1 MIENNPNLRPILDRS
16 SEEQSSVNYPEKSDE
31 QKEKDAE
38 SFIKIFI
45 WIIGIILGII
55 SLMAFIG
62 ENSKCGPDDSLLWL
76 YFGMIVL
83 SIGSIF
89 FNLSI
94 LRIASGIA
102 RNLREIN
109 RKLK

>member
-1 MIENNPNLRPILDRS
+1 MVELREIKDDIRD
-16 SEEQSSVNYPEKSDE
+16 NE

-38 SFIKIFI
+38 KFIKIFI

-55 SLMAFIG
+55 SLMAFID
-62 ENSKCGPDDSLLWL
+62 ENGKCGPDDGLLCM

-89 FNLSI
+89 LNLSI

>member
-1 MIENNPNLRPILDRS
+1 MAELREINDDIRD
-16 SEEQSSVNYPEKSDE
+16 DE

-38 SFIKIFI
+38 SFLRVFI
-45 WIIGIILGII
+45 WVVGVIT
-55 SLMAFIG
+55 AFILFVCMMV
-62 ENSKCGPDDSLLWL
+62 EFDESSPDTEDWLPLLI
-76 YFGMIVL
+76 FFVVDIVGMIV
-83 SIGSIF
+83 
-89 FNLSI
+89 NLSV

>member
-1 MIENNPNLRPILDRS
+1 MAELREIKDDIRD
-16 SEEQSSVNYPEKSDE
+16 DE

-38 SFIKIFI
+38 NFLRVFI
-45 WIIGIILGII
+45 WVVGVIT
-55 SLMAFIG
+55 AFILFVCMMV
-62 ENSKCGPDDSLLWL
+62 EFDESSPDTEDWLPLLI
-76 YFGMIVL
+76 FFVVDIVGMIV
-83 SIGSIF
+83 
-89 FNLSI
+89 NLSV